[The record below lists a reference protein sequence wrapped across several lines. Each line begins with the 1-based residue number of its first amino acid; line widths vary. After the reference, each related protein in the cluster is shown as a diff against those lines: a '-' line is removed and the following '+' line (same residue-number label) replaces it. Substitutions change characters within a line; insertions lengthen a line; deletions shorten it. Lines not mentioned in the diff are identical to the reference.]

1 MEFKLRS
8 LPCSWLHSDAFDPS
22 DLYPLALQEIVGK
35 ELP

>member
-8 LPCSWLHSDAFDPS
+8 LPCPRLYSDASDPS
-22 DLYPLALQEIVGK
+22 DLYPPALQEIVGK